1 MNENMKIILDK
12 IKEYDRI
19 FIFRHFRPD
28 GDAIGSTKGLTR
40 ILRLTFPEK
49 DIRLLND
56 DFSDYLAFLGG
67 EDELLSDEEY
77 ADALGIVLDTGTG
90 KRVSNQKYTLCKE
103 IIKIDHHIPVES
115 YGKYEWVEEHRSST
129 G

>member
-67 EDELLSDEEY
+67 EDAPAPDEDY
-77 ADALGIVLDTGTG
+77 AQALGIVMDTGTA
-90 KRVSNQKYTLCKE
+90 KAVFLVRNPLCRAR
-103 IIKIDHHIPVES
+103 IHHDTERLCVVFV
-115 YGKYEWVEEHRSST
+115 GGRCVFT
-129 G
+129 A

>member
-1 MNENMKIILDK
+1 MNENMQLILNK

-56 DFSDYLAFLGG
+56 DFSDYLAFLGT
-67 EDELLSDEEY
+67 EDPPAADEEY
-77 ADALGIVLDTGTG
+77 ATALGIVLDTGTA
-90 KRVSNQKYTLCKE
+90 KRVSNQKFTLCKE
-103 IIKIDHHIPVES
+103 VIKLDHHIPIRS
-115 YGKYEWVEEHRSST
+115 YRRIPHLISGT
-129 G
+129 